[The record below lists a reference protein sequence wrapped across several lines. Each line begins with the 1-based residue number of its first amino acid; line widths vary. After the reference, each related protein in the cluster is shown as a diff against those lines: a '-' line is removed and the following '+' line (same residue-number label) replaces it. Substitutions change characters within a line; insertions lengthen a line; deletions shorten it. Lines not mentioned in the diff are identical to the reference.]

1 MGSTSIALTLRQHFE
16 PKDSVVTGAVGA
28 LGYYSGLHIY
38 DKNGLVD
45 RLVAMRELDAS
56 DALRMSGHDKRV
68 DEGFFLHLER
78 RCCTALAESEIR
90 LWWWPRYVRA

>member
-38 DKNGLVD
+38 
-45 RLVAMRELDAS
+45 
-56 DALRMSGHDKRV
+56 ALLHRSG
-68 DEGFFLHLER
+68 
-78 RCCTALAESEIR
+78 
-90 LWWWPRYVRA
+90 